1 MSELLPTVQAHRIR
15 RSITDYLT
23 TTFALADQDVR
34 EVLDAFLKHPTDGMF
49 KGPYLRIRLP
59 FRPADLDLPQ
69 ALEWYAG
76 PPPYGHQAAAFARLS
91 TWHPDGTTRRAK
103 PTLVTTGTGSGKT
116 ESFLYPILDHVRR
129 ARQTGVTG
137 TKALILYPM
146 NALANDQASR
156 LARIITGHAKLAGV
170 TAALYTGQDGPPRDR
185 VTADGLITDRDVIRD
200 EPPDILLTNYKMLD
214 QLLLRREDQGIW
226 RTSATSLRYL
236 VLDEFHTYDGAQG
249 TDVAMLLRRLGLTL
263 KSHWRADD
271 PDLTDAD
278 RNRPLGLMVPVA
290 TSATLGDKGD
300 PATMLDFARTVFG
313 DEFRTDVVVT
323 ETRIPLA
330 EWLAGD
336 PGRLNLLEPL
346 TIDKIDP
353 VAVGDAVGSLDRD
366 PSGADLTRT
375 LLPLLFVGDPTLHP
389 RLGMEDP
396 HALLAL
402 AKTSPLVAAVVGA
415 TTDAIH
421 LDDLVTT
428 VAGPAAGERKDAW
441 RRTVSAVVAMLGHL
455 RSRVGRNAAS
465 VETHLWVREL
475 TRIDREASSVARF
488 RWADDGPPAAQ
499 DIEQDVRP
507 GFPAVYCRLCGRSG
521 WGVALAP
528 VGEGL
533 AADDTDIRRLHL
545 LRQGRFRALL
555 FAPREGAAA
564 ADADKRHP
572 GLVWWHV
579 TRRELLGRAPDDD
592 DPDVRQG
599 RVLPVLTTTGAR
611 ADEHARDDHCP
622 SCGTPDGIR
631 FLGSAIATLLSVS
644 LSALFGS
651 GSLDAREKKALVFT
665 DSVQD
670 AAHRAGFVQARSHT
684 LTLRSVLRTALAQDP
699 ITLDELLDTVLRR
712 AGDDSFARYRLLHPD
727 CADRDG
733 FKPFWKAPRQ
743 MAAKPAVRERV
754 RLRLALDI
762 ALEFGLNS
770 RTGRTLELT
779 GSASA
784 DVDAGPP
791 ERLAGTARSTFR
803 TLGFTPTLDSGGE
816 PDNASLIRWVR
827 GVLERMR
834 TRGAVDH
841 QWFDRYR
848 DDDGNRWSISGGRPR
863 DEGMPAF
870 PPGRPAPG
878 YPRVGGT
885 ANTRSD
891 TSLDPVTGAQS
902 WYARWTSKA
911 LGVSPGDGAHLVRGL
926 LDRLHRDGVLA
937 TRTSPTGAITY
948 SLPTARVLIRA
959 TDPDVARA
967 GRHQLI
973 CDTCRTPT
981 PGSPDTIAQLVDG
994 PCLVDRC
1001 AGRMQYLSKPIDGD
1015 FYRTLYASTDSRR
1028 IVARE
1033 HTSLLEDAVRLAY
1046 EEGFKRSGG
1055 DPQAPNVLVA
1065 TPTLEMGIDIGDLS
1079 AVFLGSLPRTVASY
1093 LQRIGRAGRL
1103 TGNALDLAFVTGR
1116 GEHLPKLGDPL
1127 SVINGEVRAPATY
1140 LQAEEILRR
1149 QFTAHLL
1156 DRIARDGTR
1165 RQPHSARTALGST
1178 EPNTFL
1184 GGVVALAESDPH
1196 GQVSGFGA
1204 AFGSLP
1210 PTIHDDLVDWTRADH
1225 GPRSSRFAD
1234 HLRTAIEL
1242 WRATVAELE
1251 ARAKTVDALI
1261 PALEAAVESPAVT
1274 DDDRF
1279 ALRSARSALKL
1290 TRGRLA
1296 GLQSD
1301 YWIGVLEQYGILPNY
1316 TLLDDRVTLDVG
1328 LSWTDPD
1335 TRQTHHEHTQLQR
1348 GSAQAIRDFAPG
1360 NRFYARGM
1368 EIAID
1373 AIDLGVDGVS
1383 VQSRRYCPR
1392 CGYSDPVLPAGTPGG
1407 VGPTCPRCGS
1417 AGLGDS
1423 GQVLDTVQLTHVTA
1437 EVRRDEAGV
1446 TDRSDQRYQRS
1457 FEIVCTADIDAAHV
1471 TRSWYAQDVGLRC
1484 RYLRRVDLQW
1494 VNLGPRGG
1502 GATRDLAGQRVTG
1515 PLFRVCAGCGKL
1527 DSAAAVNLPYEHRAW
1542 CRYRTD
1548 PDEHTVEVALT
1559 RTLRTQGLLL
1569 DLPPTI
1575 TVGDLFAVPSLTAA
1589 VLLGMRELLGGHPDH
1604 LQVEHIHSPA
1614 GGQGLTR
1621 EALLLHDVVPGGTGY
1636 LAGLAEP
1643 ERLRDILTA
1652 AWEVVRSC
1660 PCQTEDRLACHR
1672 CLLPFAPTRQLA
1684 VVARAAAQRHLQTLL
1699 GIDSDPNAPV
1709 AATWRLTDHPE
1720 TESAESYLEQRFRAA
1735 FVARLRAMSAS
1746 VTETPGAWGNTVQAT
1761 VPGSAVVW
1769 RLVPQV
1775 NLLNS
1780 RPDFV
1785 LQSTD
1790 TAVPAVAIFVDGA
1803 AHHASVSANR
1813 LADDAAKRALLREAG
1828 HVVLSVTAT
1837 DVDAAESGR
1846 SPDAAWYDVAAR
1858 PAVITRFP
1866 ATQRAYDEARR
1877 PPIDWLAGW
1886 LTDPEIDERRLA
1898 ARGLPI
1904 FMARPSRPMS
1914 VDSAVSLAEIGRDVL
1929 GGTTPPTGARR
1940 VQVRHEGPL
1949 VTVLEP
1955 LPQGR
1960 IAIAVVLDDRPA
1972 ALASEGHRAAWRA
1985 WLALANALA
1994 LRDGPTT
2001 VTVASLVGAAG
2012 TGGTVAGD
2020 AGSAAAE
2027 QVPEQWRPAWSA
2039 SGTDAERRLLRALSS
2054 RPGIPVP
2061 EIGPEGPQGIPL
2073 DIAWPRYRV
2082 TVAVNDMPDA
2092 DRQDLESAGW
2102 QVLPPDPTTVGAA
2115 IAAALAADHEG
2126 D

>member
-34 EVLDAFLKHPTDGMF
+34 EVLDTFLRHPVDGMF
-49 KGPYLRIRLP
+49 KGPYIRIRLP
-59 FRPADLDLPQ
+59 FRPADPGLPP

-91 TWHPDGTTRRAK
+91 TWNPDGTTRRAK

-116 ESFLYPILDHVRR
+116 EAFLYPILDHIRR
-129 ARQTGVTG
+129 ARRNGVTG

-156 LARIITGHAKLAGV
+156 LARLITGHPGLADV

-185 VTADGLITDRDVIRD
+185 VTVDGLITDRDIIRD
-200 EPPDILLTNYKMLD
+200 DPPDILLTNYKMLD
-214 QLLLRREDQGIW
+214 QLLLRCDDRKIW
-226 RTSATSLRYL
+226 AASATSLRYL

-263 KSHWRADD
+263 KSHWPVDG
-271 PDLTDAD
+271 PDITDAD
-278 RNRPLGLMVPVA
+278 RRRPLGLMVPVA

-300 PATMLDFARTVFG
+300 PATMLEFAHTVFG
-313 DEFRTDVVVT
+313 ERFGPDAVVT
-323 ETRIPLA
+323 ETRIPLD
-330 EWLAGD
+330 EWLATDTECAGGPMPLSIDDIDVAAIAQAVRADDD
-336 PGRLNLLEPL
+336 PAGP
-346 TIDKIDP
+346 
-353 VAVGDAVGSLDRD
+353 
-366 PSGADLTRT
+366 DLTRAV
-375 LLPLLFVGDPTLHP
+375 LPHLFAGGPAARAGLDVPEP
-389 RLGMEDP
+389 RESLG
-396 HALLAL
+396 L
-402 AKTSPLVAAVVGA
+402 AKSSPLVAAIAAA
-415 TTDAIH
+415 TTDAIP
-421 LDDLVTT
+421 LDDLTGT
-428 VAGPAAGERKDAW
+428 VGGRGAVERPEIW
-441 RRTVSAVVAMLGHL
+441 REVVSAVVAVLGHL
-455 RSRVGRNAAS
+455 RGRVGRDAAS

-475 TRIDREASSVARF
+475 TRIDREASSTPRF
-488 RWADDGPPAAQ
+488 RWADDGPPSVLDA
-499 DIEQDVRP
+499 EEVVRP
-507 GFPAVYCRLCGRSG
+507 GFPAVYCRHCGRSG

-528 VGEGL
+528 VGAGL

-555 FAPREGAAA
+555 SAPREGAAA
-564 ADADKRHP
+564 AVENDTAHP

-579 TRRELLGRAPDDD
+579 TRRELLTGRPDDD
-592 DPDVRQG
+592 DPDVRHG
-599 RVLPVLTTTGAR
+599 HVLPVLTTTGPR
-611 ADEHARDDHCP
+611 ADDHARDDHCP

-651 GSLDAREKKALVFT
+651 GTLDAREKKALVFT

-684 LTLRSVLRTALAQDP
+684 LTLRGVLRTALAEDP
-699 ITLDELLDTVLRR
+699 ITLDELLDAVLRR
-712 AGDDSFARYRLLHPD
+712 AGDDPFARYRLLHPD
-727 CADRDG
+727 CADREG
-733 FKPFWKAPRQ
+733 FMPFWKARRQ
-743 MAAKPAVRERV
+743 LAAKPEVRERV
-754 RLRLALDI
+754 RLRLALDV

-784 DVDAGPP
+784 GVDAGSR
-791 ERLAGTARSTFR
+791 ERMAVIARTAINSA
-803 TLGFTPTLDSGGE
+803 GFTATLESETG
-816 PDNASLIRWVR
+816 PDDTALVRWVR

-834 TRGAVDH
+834 TRGAIEH
-841 QWFDRYR
+841 RWFERYR
-848 DDDGNRWSISGGRPR
+848 DEDGNRWSISGGRPR
-863 DEGMPAF
+863 AEGMPAF

-878 YPRVGGT
+878 YPRVGGS
-885 ANTRSD
+885 AATRSD

-902 WYARWTSKA
+902 WYARWTTKA
-911 LGVSPGDGAHLVRGL
+911 LGVSPGDGAVLVRAL
-926 LDRLHRDGVLA
+926 LDRLQRDGILS
-937 TRTSPTGAITY
+937 TRTSPTGAVTY
-948 SLPTARVLIRA
+948 ALPAARVLVQI
-959 TDPDVARA
+959 TDPDTAAA
-967 GRHQLI
+967 GRYELR

-981 PGSPDTIAQLVDG
+981 PGSPDTLDQLLDG

-1001 AGRMQYLSKPIDGD
+1001 AGRLRIPPTVTDGD
-1015 FYRTLYASTDSRR
+1015 FYRRLYASADARR

-1033 HTSLLEDAVRLAY
+1033 HTSLLEDAVRLEY
-1046 EEGFKRSGG
+1046 ENGFKRSGG

-1079 AVFLGSLPRTVASY
+1079 TVFLGSLPRTVASY

-1116 GEHLPKLGDPL
+1116 GEHLPKLGEPL
-1127 SVINGEVRAPATY
+1127 SVINGEVRPPATY

-1149 QFTAHLL
+1149 QFTAHLI
-1156 DRIARDGTR
+1156 DRIAREGTR
-1165 RQPHSARTALGST
+1165 RQPRKSVQALGST
-1178 EPNTFL
+1178 EPNSFL
-1184 GGVVALAESDPH
+1184 GAVIGLAESDPH
-1196 GQVSGFGA
+1196 GHVSRFA
-1204 AFGSLP
+1204 DAFDVLP
-1210 PTIHDDLVDWTRADH
+1210 TAIHDSLVDWTRAGH
-1225 GPRSSRFAD
+1225 GPGSSRFAD
-1234 HLRTAIEL
+1234 DLRTASAL

-1251 ARAKTVDALI
+1251 ARAVAVEGLI
-1261 PALEAAVESPAVT
+1261 PSLEAAVESPAVT
-1274 DDDRF
+1274 EDDRF

-1296 GLQSD
+1296 GLNGE
-1301 YWIGVLEQYGILPNY
+1301 YWIGVLEQYGVLPNY

-1335 TRQTHHEHTQLQR
+1335 SRQTHHEHTQLQR

-1360 NRFYARGM
+1360 NRFYARGL

-1373 AIDLGVDGVS
+1373 AVDLGVDGVA
-1383 VQSRRYCPR
+1383 VQRRRYCPR
-1392 CGYSDPVLPAGTPGG
+1392 CGYSDAVLPAGMAPPA
-1407 VGPTCPRCGS
+1407 GPACPRCGS
-1417 AGLGDS
+1417 VGLGDS
-1423 GQVLDTVQLTHVTA
+1423 GQLLDTVQLSHVTA

-1446 TDRSDQRYQRS
+1446 SDRSDQRYQRS
-1457 FEIVCTADIDAAHV
+1457 FEIVCAADIDDTHV
-1471 TRSWYAQDVGLRC
+1471 GRSWYAQDVGLHC

-1502 GATRDLAGQRVTG
+1502 GATRDLAGGRITG

-1527 DSAAAVNLPYEHRAW
+1527 DLDAGVNLPHEHRAW

-1643 ERLRDILTA
+1643 DRLRDVLTA
-1652 AWEVVRSC
+1652 AWHVVRDC
-1660 PCQTEDRLACHR
+1660 PCQVEQRLACHR
-1672 CLLPFAPTRQLA
+1672 CLLPFAPTRQLN
-1684 VVARAAAQRHLQTLL
+1684 VVSRAAAERHLRTLL
-1699 GIDSDPNAPV
+1699 DVSDTAGAETDPGG
-1709 AATWRLTDHPE
+1709 WRLAEHPDTDPAD
-1720 TESAESYLEQRFRAA
+1720 SAESYLEQRFRAA

-1746 VTETPGAWGNTVQAT
+1746 VTETPGPWGNTVQAT
-1761 VPGSAVVW
+1761 IPGSAAQW

-1790 TAVPAVAIFVDGA
+1790 TGVPTVAIFVDGA
-1803 AHHASVSANR
+1803 AHHASPSANR
-1813 LADDAAKRALLREAG
+1813 LADDAGKRTLLREAG
-1828 HVVLSVTAT
+1828 HVVLSVTAV
-1837 DVDAAESGR
+1837 DVDAVEAGG
-1846 SPDAAWYDVAAR
+1846 SPDAAWYDASVR
-1858 PAVITRFP
+1858 PAVVTRFP

-1886 LTDPEIDERRLA
+1886 MRDPEVDQRRLA
-1898 ARGLPI
+1898 ARGLPL
-1904 FMARPSRPMS
+1904 FMMRPSTAMS
-1914 VDSAVSLAEIGRDVL
+1914 VAAGVTAEAIGLDVL
-1929 GGTTPPTGARR
+1929 DRTPPPEGPRR
-1940 VQVRHEGPL
+1940 IQVRHEGPL
-1949 VTVLEP
+1949 VSVVEP
-1955 LPQGR
+1955 DAQGR
-1960 IAIAVVLDDRPA
+1960 MVVTILLDDRPA
-1972 ALASEGHRAAWRA
+1972 ALTGDGYRAAWRT
-1985 WLALANALA
+1985 WLARANALA
-1994 LRDGPTT
+1994 LRDWPTT
-2001 VTVASLVGAAG
+2001 VTVASLIGAA
-2012 TGGTVAGD
+2012 A
-2020 AGSAAAE
+2020 SA
-2027 QVPEQWRPAWSA
+2027 VPEPDVVEQIPEPWRAAWSA
-2039 SGTDAERRLLRALSS
+2039 AGTDAERALLRVLSG

-2061 EIGPEGPQGIPL
+2061 EVGPEGPEGIPL
-2073 DIAWPRYRV
+2073 DIAWPNLRV
-2082 TVAVNDMPDA
+2082 TVAINDLADA

-2102 QVLPPDPTTVGAA
+2102 QVLVPDPDTVV
-2115 IAAALAADHEG
+2115 AALAAATEPEG